1 MQVLGA
7 GGGAA
12 GRASGGGAGGGATR
26 GGAGGAGGGQVSLQ
40 SGKDQTVHLWR
51 SVWRRKC

>member
-12 GRASGGGAGGGATR
+12 GRAAG

-51 SVWRRKC
+51 SVWRTKC